1 MAQPYYEKLSLKT
14 CLMTTAAYIKRWL
27 KRQLPPGML
36 LLLRKRYALLR
47 YQGTARYCPA
57 CDTQLGRFIAGGE
70 FLNRPE
76 ARCPACGALERHRLI
91 ALFFREWS
99 DLFSGGNRSMLH
111 FSPEAVFE
119 QQFRHIPELDYLT
132 ADLSDP
138 RVMVRMDISAIPY
151 PDHHFDIIYCSHVLE
166 HVPDDRQAMREL
178 RRVLKPSGWAVLQ
191 VPVTVE
197 TTVED
202 PTVTDPQERLRLFGQ
217 EDHVRRYG
225 IDYPQR
231 LEAAGF
237 RVLAIPAERI
247 AGEARVA
254 RLGLDGDEKIF
265 FCTPEENAI
274 YRQIRDRMG

>member
-1 MAQPYYEKLSLKT
+1 M
-14 CLMTTAAYIKRWL
+14 MRITAPIKRWL
-27 KRQLPPGML
+27 KRGLPPGML
-36 LLLRKRYALLR
+36 LSLRKRYAILR
-47 YQGTARYCPA
+47 YRGTARYCPA
-57 CDTQLGRFIAGGE
+57 CDSHLARFIAGGE

-99 DLFSGGNRSMLH
+99 DLYAGGDRSMLH

-119 QQFRHIPELDYLT
+119 QQFRRIPGLDYLT

-138 RVMVRMDISAIPY
+138 RVMVQMDIAAIPY
-151 PDHHFDIIYCSHVLE
+151 PDQHFDIIYCSHVLE
-166 HVPDDRQAMREL
+166 HVPDDRQAIREL

-191 VPVTVE
+191 VPVTAE
-197 TTVED
+197 RTIED
-202 PTVTDPQERLRLFGQ
+202 PTITDPQERLRLFGQ

-225 IDYPQR
+225 IDYPER

-237 RVLAIPAERI
+237 RVLAIPAEGI
-247 AGEARVA
+247 AGEARIA
-254 RLGLDGDEKIF
+254 RLGIDEDEKVF

-274 YRQIRDRMG
+274 YRQISARMEKRDR